1 MIEDF
6 QRIVFMNDL
15 RDAINNGFFNEPE
28 MDAAMRLL
36 TMMEKRDWMNKKVA
50 MQNQEAALSAYKLRK
65 VKLN

>member
-1 MIEDF
+1 MIKDF

-36 TMMEKRDWMNKKVA
+36 TIMEKRDWIKKKVA
-50 MQNQEAALSAYKLRK
+50 MQNQEAALSAYKLKK
-65 VKLN
+65 VKFN

>member
-1 MIEDF
+1 MIKDF

-36 TMMEKRDWMNKKVA
+36 TIMEKRDWIKKSSYA
-50 MQNQEAALSAYKLRK
+50 KSRGCAICL
-65 VKLN
+65 

>member
-15 RDAINNGFFNEPE
+15 RDVINNGFFNEPE

>member
-1 MIEDF
+1 MIKDF
-6 QRIVFMNDL
+6 QRLAVMNIL

-36 TMMEKRDWMNKKVA
+36 TIMEKRDWIKKKVA

-65 VKLN
+65 VKFN